1 MAEIELAIP
10 EDEDGSTSNSIMAV
24 PTETVTSNEK
34 DSNVELAVPE
44 DDPEYFDAELLN
56 PDAKEET
63 KMRGGEIYNAVRE
76 NIMGAENQL
85 FSNVGGRLIENM
97 SPEDQ
102 AKIAGIKQTGLDRY
116 DDLLLNEEN
125 KIKNQKIVDEAKA
138 KGNINFL
145 THEEAIIKRVT
156 EDREPA
162 IEYVNHMMERY
173 GIPKNEAFLRIL
185 TSPMATQFPDSP
197 IVLYAAGEPIEKIAV
212 EEARNA
218 AEFNFGQDAMDRK
231 ETKAVMA
238 LTSPNL
244 VTRGIAN
251 LLYNY
256 GQNFEA
262 INLVTEVDSYF
273 DPFTWVFNTPK
284 NLMNLQEN
292 ISKRDWYEVTEEEH
306 DQLLDIDSVQISK
319 EDYKDAR
326 KDPEKAMN
334 ALTEDVVNEDGITE
348 TQYFYAPNAEN
359 LKYDKEKKGWYY
371 RSQEF
376 EGLSAAGN
384 LALTVVD
391 VLPMATI
398 YRAAKKSF
406 KITRETTNRYSKQAL
421 QRVEDTK
428 AKLKIRVNNKKIADE
443 NWEDRQRHIEE
454 FEERNSI
461 LAGRPIVIHTVV
473 DGKKVIDPV
482 KIREAGLEIGQ
493 IHHDK
498 NLITKVK
505 EHMKL
510 NEADMT
516 LSDLASPIDE
526 LTIPTLKA
534 EKLDALVAIGVAL
547 RKSDPKFFAKSDEVM
562 ANGRKKTLIDQLFE
576 YTLEEKIERTDD
588 FINVLAD
595 YGMNMDE
602 FILVAIGNGS
612 EAGRLMQKIGQIR
625 GRQLGNTT
633 KEAKIEN
640 KKFEKGFKK
649 FWSDWFLRTEN
660 VMRGALVTPLAT
672 AMRNAS
678 SVGIRMPAE
687 TLVNVM
693 EEAVYAFYQGAR
705 GSDAF
710 GLAPYKGV
718 YEAGKKLNPLSD
730 NSAWKNSFAD
740 VTATAN
746 YFDTERTMKY
756 ISDHPE
762 LANLDDTLFGAVAEL
777 RKAMGRG
784 QHTNPVANAADLALT
799 KAEDTVEFLN
809 GFNKFQEFAVR
820 RGVFLGQ
827 MRRLLKNE
835 WNLDLDDQM
844 FNKGNFQRIL
854 QDASVAAD
862 NTTKL
867 RPDGARSI
875 MAIIEDSTYKA
886 LDVTYAKQP
895 DFFLFRDV
903 SRFISRT
910 GLTALPGLTFPR
922 FMFNG
927 LELMAKSTAGS
938 TMPALRMITGNVRS
952 ASDVRG
958 VGENMVGWAAIYAM
972 YKVVTAK
979 EDDEGYIGEQPED
992 IKMMNLGGENP
1003 VNIQGNFPLMQFKYT
1018 AQALKAVENGTFS
1031 LFDPTLEKATEAFLG
1046 DAFRSGNNS
1055 MFIKD
1060 LRDML
1065 ITTENI
1071 ENKRRAS
1078 EIFGKAIGQ
1087 WGSRLFT
1094 PAFQISDAQR
1104 VVGLKPLVY
1113 KDALSPITKEQTL
1126 GGNIKR
1132 SFFQRWGSVEE
1143 KDYIDRV
1150 NIFKERGVENKR
1162 IGLGK
1167 KLIFGVGFDQG
1178 DGEEGNYLRGL
1189 GKDQYDFSSKLRDTA
1204 ARNYQDEFIQ
1214 RVLPLYVS
1222 LAQRMEEIDNKQYEK
1237 RNNTYKSKYS
1247 KTLSGKLAAL
1257 EFIKSNMETFTNSL
1271 TNLSKPQAGI
1281 LGSTIIDYRNQP
1293 KAQRKKGLRMWFT
1306 QFDREPDYRSVSDI
1320 QTLMSLGKI
1329 K

>member
-10 EDEDGSTSNSIMAV
+10 EDEDSSTSNSIMGV
-24 PTETVTSNEK
+24 PTETVTSDKK

-56 PDAKEET
+56 PDAKEEL
-63 KMRGGEIYNAVRE
+63 KMRGGKIYNAVRE
-76 NIMGAENQL
+76 NIMIAENQL
-85 FSNVGGRLIENM
+85 EENVGERLIENM
-97 SPEDQ
+97 SPENQD
-102 AKIAGIKQTGLDRY
+102 KIAGIKQTGLDRY
-116 DDLLLNEEN
+116 DDLLLTEEN
-125 KIKNQKIVDEAKA
+125 KIKNQKIVDEQKA

-145 THEEAIIKRVT
+145 THEDATIKRVT

-162 IEYVNHMMERY
+162 IQYVNHIMSKYDISKE
-173 GIPKNEAFLRIL
+173 EAFLRIL
-185 TSPMATQFPDSP
+185 NSPMATQFPDSP
-197 IVLYAAGEPIEKIAV
+197 IVKYAIGLSIEQTAV
-212 EEARNA
+212 EEAEEA
-218 AEFNFGQDAMDRK
+218 ADFNFGEDAMDRK
-231 ETKAVMA
+231 ETRAVKA
-238 LTSPNL
+238 LSSPNL
-244 VTRGIAN
+244 VTRNIARA
-251 LLYNY
+251 LYNS
-256 GQNFEA
+256 GHNFEA
-262 INLVTEVDSYF
+262 INFVTEVDSYF
-273 DPFTWVFNTPK
+273 NPLTWAFNTPK
-284 NLMNLQEN
+284 NLMSLQEN

-306 DQLLDIDSVQISK
+306 DELLDTDSVQISK
-319 EDYKDAR
+319 EDYEEAR
-326 KDPEKAMN
+326 KDPERSNN
-334 ALTEDVVNEDGITE
+334 AVKKNGE
-348 TQYFYAPNAEN
+348 YFYAPYKEH

-371 RSQEF
+371 RSQEL
-376 EGLSAAGN
+376 EGLPLAGN
-384 LALTVVD
+384 ILLTVLD
-391 VLPMATI
+391 ISPMGKL
-398 YRAAKKSF
+398 YKVGKKSF
-406 KITRETTNRYSKQAL
+406 KIKQETTNRYSKQAL
-421 QRVEDTK
+421 QRVKDTK
-428 AKLKIRVNNKKIADE
+428 AKLAIRVNNKKIADE
-443 NWEDRQRHIEE
+443 NWQDRQRHIEE
-454 FEERNSI
+454 FEERNSAI
-461 LAGRPIVIHTVV
+461 AGRPIVIHTVV

-482 KIREAGLEIGQ
+482 KIRETGLEIGQ

-562 ANGRKKTLIDQLFE
+562 SNGRKKTLIDQLFE

-625 GRQLGNTT
+625 GRRLGTTT
-633 KEAKIEN
+633 KEARIEN
-640 KKFEKGFKK
+640 KKFEKGFRK
-649 FWSDWFLRTEN
+649 FWSDWFLRSEN

-687 TLVNVM
+687 TLINVM
-693 EEAVYAFYQGAR
+693 EEATYAFYQGAK

-710 GLAPYKGV
+710 GLAPYKGA

-740 VTATAN
+740 VTATVN
-746 YFDTERTMKY
+746 YFDTARTMKY

-835 WNLDLDDQM
+835 WGLDLDDQM
-844 FNKGNFQRIL
+844 FNKGNFKRIL

-862 NTTKL
+862 NTTQL

-875 MAIIEDSTYKA
+875 MAIIEDATYKA

-910 GLTALPGLTFPR
+910 GLTVLPGLTFPR

-938 TMPALRMITGNVRS
+938 TMPALRMITGNVKS

-972 YKVVTAK
+972 YKLVTAK
-979 EDDEGYIGEQPED
+979 EEDEGYLGEQPED
-992 IKMMNLGGENP
+992 VKMMNFGGKNP

-1018 AQALKAVENGTFS
+1018 AQALKAVEDGTFS

-1046 DAFRSGNNS
+1046 DAFRSGNSS

-1060 LRDML
+1060 IRDML

-1071 ENKRRAS
+1071 ENKRRAN
-1078 EIFGKAIGQ
+1078 EVFGKAIGQ

-1094 PAFQISDAQR
+1094 PAFQLSDAQR

-1126 GGNIKR
+1126 GSNIKR

-1167 KLIFGVGFDQG
+1167 KLIFGVSFDQG

-1271 TNLSKPQAGI
+1271 TDLSKPQAGI
-1281 LGSTIIDYRNQP
+1281 LGSAIIDYRNQP

-1306 QFDREPDYRSVSDI
+1306 QFDRDPDYRSVSDI
-1320 QTLMSLGKI
+1320 QTLMSFGKI

>member
-10 EDEDGSTSNSIMAV
+10 ENEDGSTSNSIMGL

-34 DSNVELAVPE
+34 DSNVELAAPE
-44 DDPEYFDAELLN
+44 DDPEYFDADLLN
-56 PDAKEET
+56 PDAK
-63 KMRGGEIYNAVRE
+63 MRGGKIINAVRE
-76 NIMGAENQL
+76 NIMSTQNQLAEN
-85 FSNVGGRLIENM
+85 VTGRLIENM

-116 DDLLLNEEN
+116 EDLLLNEEN
-125 KIKNQKIVDEAKA
+125 KIKNQKIVNEAKA
-138 KGNINFL
+138 KGTINFL
-145 THEEAIIKRVT
+145 THEEAITKRVT

-173 GIPKNEAFLRIL
+173 SITKNEAFLRIL
-185 TSPMATQFPDSP
+185 NSPMATQFPDSP
-197 IVLYAAGEPIEKIAV
+197 IVKYALGLSVEATAV
-212 EEARNA
+212 EEAEA
-218 AEFNFGQDAMDRK
+218 AAKFNFGDDAMDRK
-231 ETKAVMA
+231 EANAVKA
-238 LTSPNL
+238 LSSSNL
-244 VTRGIAN
+244 VTRKIART
-251 LLYNY
+251 LYNY
-256 GQNFEA
+256 GHNFEA

-319 EDYKDAR
+319 EDYEDAK
-326 KDPEKAMN
+326 KDPERSNN
-334 ALTEDVVNEDGITE
+334 AIEKDGE
-348 TQYFYAPNAEN
+348 YFYAPNREH

-384 LALTVVD
+384 LFLTVVD
-391 VLPMATI
+391 ILPMATT
-398 YRAAKKSF
+398 YRSAKKAF
-406 KITRETTNRYSKQAL
+406 KIKRETTNRYSKQAL
-421 QRVEDTK
+421 QRVKDTK
-428 AKLKIRVNNKKIADE
+428 AKLGIQVNNKKIADE
-443 NWEDRQRHIEE
+443 NWELRQRYIEE

-482 KIREAGLEIGQ
+482 KTRASGLEIAQ

-498 NLITKVK
+498 NLVTKVK

-526 LTIPTLKA
+526 LTVPNLKVD
-534 EKLDALVAIGVAL
+534 KLDALVAIGVAL
-547 RKSDPKFFAKSDEVM
+547 RKSDPKFFAKADEVM
-562 ANGRKKTLIDQLFE
+562 SNGKQKTLIDQLFE
-576 YTLEEKIERTDD
+576 YTLEGDIKRTDD

-602 FILVAIGNGS
+602 FVLMTVGNAS
-612 EAGRLMQKIGQIR
+612 EAGRLMQKLGQMR
-625 GRQLGNTT
+625 GRNIGNTT

-649 FWSDWFLRTEN
+649 FWSDWFLRSEN

-672 AMRNAS
+672 AARNAS

-687 TLVNVM
+687 VLVNVM

-705 GSDAF
+705 GGDAF
-710 GLAPYKGV
+710 GLAPYKGI

-740 VTATAN
+740 ITATAN

-835 WNLDLDDQM
+835 WGLDLDDQM

-862 NTTKL
+862 NTTQL

-875 MAIIEDSTYKA
+875 MAIIEDATYKA

-895 DFFLFRDV
+895 DFFLFRDI

-910 GLTALPGLTFPR
+910 GLTVLPGLTFPR

-938 TMPALRMITGNVRS
+938 TMPALRMITGNVRN
-952 ASDVRG
+952 AGDVRG

-972 YKVVTAK
+972 YKTVTAK

-992 IKMMNLGGENP
+992 IKMMNFGGENP

-1018 AQALKAVENGTFS
+1018 AQALKAVEDGTFS
-1031 LFDPTLEKATEAFLG
+1031 LFDPNLEKATEAFLG

-1060 LRDML
+1060 IRDML

-1087 WGSRLFT
+1087 WGSRVFT
-1094 PAFQISDAQR
+1094 PAFQMSDLQR
-1104 VVGLKPLVY
+1104 VAGLKPLVY
-1113 KDALSPITKEQTL
+1113 KDALSSITKEQTL

-1167 KLIFGVGFDQG
+1167 KLIFGVSFDQG

-1204 ARNYQDEFIQ
+1204 ARNFQDEFIQ

-1281 LGSTIIDYRNQP
+1281 LGSAIIDYRNQP

-1306 QFDREPDYRSVSDI
+1306 QFDREPDYRSISDI

>member
-10 EDEDGSTSNSIMAV
+10 ENEDGSTSNSIMGL

-34 DSNVELAVPE
+34 DSNVELAAPE
-44 DDPEYFDAELLN
+44 DDPEYFDADLLN
-56 PDAKEET
+56 PDAK
-63 KMRGGEIYNAVRE
+63 MRGGEYYNAVRE
-76 NIMGAENQL
+76 NIMSTQNQLAEN
-85 FSNVGGRLIENM
+85 VTGRLIENM

-102 AKIAGIKQTGLDRY
+102 DKIAGIKQTGLDRY
-116 DDLLLNEEN
+116 EDLLLNEEN
-125 KIKNQKIVDEAKA
+125 KIKNQKIVNEAKA
-138 KGNINFL
+138 KGTINFL
-145 THEEAIIKRVT
+145 THEEAITKRVT

-173 GIPKNEAFLRIL
+173 GIDKNEALLRIL
-185 TSPMATQFPDSP
+185 TSPMAKQFPDSP
-197 IVLYAAGEPIEKIAV
+197 IVLYAAGLSV
-212 EEARNA
+212 EEVVVIEAEEA
-218 AEFNFGQDAMDRK
+218 ADFNFGDNAMDRK
-231 ETKAVMA
+231 QTKAVDA
-238 LTSPNL
+238 LSSSNL
-244 VTRGIAN
+244 VTRKIART
-251 LLYNY
+251 LYNN
-256 GQNFEA
+256 GHNFEA
-262 INLVTEVDSYF
+262 INFVTEVDSYF
-273 DPFTWVFNTPK
+273 NPLTWAFNTPK
-284 NLMNLQEN
+284 NFFNMQEN

-319 EDYKDAR
+319 EDYEDAK
-326 KDPEKAMN
+326 KDPERSNN
-334 ALTEDVVNEDGITE
+334 AIEKEGE
-348 TQYFYAPNAEN
+348 YFYAPNKEH

-376 EGLSAAGN
+376 EGLPLLGN
-384 LALTVVD
+384 AFLTVLD
-391 VLPMATI
+391 ISPMGKL
-398 YRAAKKSF
+398 YKVGKKSF
-406 KITRETTNRYSKQAL
+406 KIKQETTNRYSKQAL
-421 QRVEDTK
+421 QRVKDT
-428 AKLKIRVNNKKIADE
+428 AEKLKIRVNNKKIADE

-625 GRQLGNTT
+625 GRRLGTTT

-640 KKFEKGFKK
+640 KKFEKGFRK
-649 FWSDWFLRTEN
+649 FWSDWFLRSEN

-687 TLVNVM
+687 TLINVM
-693 EEAVYAFYQGAR
+693 EEATYAFYQGAK

-710 GLAPYKGV
+710 GLAPYKGA

-835 WNLDLDDQM
+835 WGLDLDDQM

-862 NTTKL
+862 NTTQL

-875 MAIIEDSTYKA
+875 MAIIEDATYKA

-895 DFFLFRDV
+895 DFFLFRDI

-910 GLTALPGLTFPR
+910 GLTVLPGLTFPR

-992 IKMMNLGGENP
+992 VKMMNFGGENP

-1031 LFDPTLEKATEAFLG
+1031 LFDPNLEKATEAFLG

-1060 LRDML
+1060 IRDML

-1087 WGSRLFT
+1087 WGSRVFT
-1094 PAFQISDAQR
+1094 PAFQMSDLQR
-1104 VVGLKPLVY
+1104 VAGLKPLVY
-1113 KDALSPITKEQTL
+1113 KDALSSITKEQTL

-1167 KLIFGVGFDQG
+1167 KLIFGVSFDQG

-1204 ARNYQDEFIQ
+1204 ARNFQDEIIQ

-1293 KAQRKKGLRMWFT
+1293 KGQRKKGLRKWFT
-1306 QFDREPDYRSVSDI
+1306 QFDREPDYRSISDI
-1320 QTLMSLGKI
+1320 QTLMSLGKN
-1329 K
+1329 

>member
-1 MAEIELAIP
+1 M
-10 EDEDGSTSNSIMAV
+10 
-24 PTETVTSNEK
+24 
-34 DSNVELAVPE
+34 
-44 DDPEYFDAELLN
+44 
-56 PDAKEET
+56 
-63 KMRGGEIYNAVRE
+63 
-76 NIMGAENQL
+76 
-85 FSNVGGRLIENM
+85 
-97 SPEDQ
+97 
-102 AKIAGIKQTGLDRY
+102 
-116 DDLLLNEEN
+116 
-125 KIKNQKIVDEAKA
+125 
-138 KGNINFL
+138 
-145 THEEAIIKRVT
+145 
-156 EDREPA
+156 
-162 IEYVNHMMERY
+162 
-173 GIPKNEAFLRIL
+173 
-185 TSPMATQFPDSP
+185 
-197 IVLYAAGEPIEKIAV
+197 
-212 EEARNA
+212 
-218 AEFNFGQDAMDRK
+218 
-231 ETKAVMA
+231 
-238 LTSPNL
+238 
-244 VTRGIAN
+244 
-251 LLYNY
+251 
-256 GQNFEA
+256 
-262 INLVTEVDSYF
+262 
-273 DPFTWVFNTPK
+273 
-284 NLMNLQEN
+284 QEN

-319 EDYKDAR
+319 EDYEDAK
-326 KDPEKAMN
+326 KDPERSNN
-334 ALTEDVVNEDGITE
+334 AIEKDDE
-348 TQYFYAPNAEN
+348 YFYAPNKEH

-376 EGLSAAGN
+376 EGLPLLGN
-384 LALTVVD
+384 AFLTVLD
-391 VLPMATI
+391 IAPMGKL
-398 YRAAKKSF
+398 YKVGKKSF
-406 KITRETTNRYSKQAL
+406 KIKQETTNRYSKQAL
-421 QRVEDTK
+421 QRVKDTTE
-428 AKLKIRVNNKKIADE
+428 KLKIRVNNKKIADE
-443 NWEDRQRHIEE
+443 NWELRQRYIEE
-454 FEERNSI
+454 FEEKNSI

-482 KIREAGLEIGQ
+482 KTRKAGLEIAQ

-498 NLITKVK
+498 NVVTKVK

-526 LTIPTLKA
+526 LTVPNLKVD
-534 EKLDALVAIGVAL
+534 KLDALVAIGVAL
-547 RKSDPKFFAKSDEVM
+547 RKSDPKFFAKADEVM
-562 ANGRKKTLIDQLFE
+562 SNGKQKTLIDQLFE
-576 YTLEEKIERTDD
+576 YTLEGDIKRTDD

-602 FILVAIGNGS
+602 FVLMTVGNAS
-612 EAGRLMQKIGQIR
+612 EAGRLMQKLGQMR
-625 GRQLGNTT
+625 GRRLGNTT

-649 FWSDWFLRTEN
+649 FWSDWFLRSEN

-687 TLVNVM
+687 ALVNVM
-693 EEAVYAFYQGAR
+693 EEAVYAFYRGAR
-705 GSDAF
+705 GGDAF

-835 WNLDLDDQM
+835 WDLDLDDQM

-862 NTTKL
+862 NTTQL

-875 MAIIEDSTYKA
+875 MAIIEDATYKA

-903 SRFISRT
+903 SRFISKT
-910 GLTALPGLTFPR
+910 GLTVLPGLTFPR

-992 IKMMNLGGENP
+992 IKMMNFGGENP

-1018 AQALKAVENGTFS
+1018 AQALKAVEDGTFS
-1031 LFDPTLEKATEAFLG
+1031 LFDPNLEKATEAFLG

-1060 LRDML
+1060 IRDML

-1087 WGSRLFT
+1087 WGSRVFT
-1094 PAFQISDAQR
+1094 PAFQMSDLQR
-1104 VVGLKPLVY
+1104 VAGLKPLVY
-1113 KDALSPITKEQTL
+1113 KDALSSITKEQTL

-1204 ARNYQDEFIQ
+1204 ARNFQDEFIQ

-1306 QFDREPDYRSVSDI
+1306 QFDREPDYRSISDI